1 MATTKAKTENK
12 RKKNYASSKRNQAKF
27 LKALMEYR
35 ASKEGEAL
43 DAEE

>member
-1 MATTKAKTENK
+1 MAKTKAKTATKK
-12 RKKNYASSKRNQAKF
+12 RNYASSKRNQAKF